1 MTETIVAIYEEDVLK
16 PIEPIKGIKEH
27 ERVHVILCSHPIK
40 KGLREL
46 VGTLTHEEAEAM
58 QKVIDEEFEKIEG
71 LEVINWAEL

>member
-1 MTETIVAIYEEDVLK
+1 M
-16 PIEPIKGIKEH
+16 IKGIKEH

-40 KGLREL
+40 KDLREL

-71 LEVINWAEL
+71 VW

>member
-1 MTETIVAIYEEDVLK
+1 MTETIVAIYEVNVLK

-27 ERVHVILCSHPIK
+27 EGVHVILCSHPIK

-71 LEVINWAEL
+71 VW